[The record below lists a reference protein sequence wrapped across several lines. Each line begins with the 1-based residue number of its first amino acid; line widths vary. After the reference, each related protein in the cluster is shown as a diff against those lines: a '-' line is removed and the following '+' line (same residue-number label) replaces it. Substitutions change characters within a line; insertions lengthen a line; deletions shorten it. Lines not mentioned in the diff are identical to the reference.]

1 MKKYSNYTVREF
13 NYIEEDEKYN
23 TIHSFEYKNKQEYHE
38 LSMVNSDNI
47 IHRNIKLTSTYI
59 TKSTR
64 IISNISYNYS
74 YISYITK
81 ILILFN
87 NISLD
92 IAYEKKI
99 KHIKRS
105 ISVLNHEKLII
116 DKLID
121 YCTKDL

>member
-38 LSMVNSDNI
+38 LSMVNGDNI

-59 TKSTR
+59 TKSTLT
-64 IISNISYNYS
+64 ISNISYNYS

-92 IAYEKKI
+92 IPYEKKI
-99 KHIKRS
+99 KHIKRL

>member
-38 LSMVNSDNI
+38 LSMVNGDNI

-59 TKSTR
+59 TKSTLT
-64 IISNISYNYS
+64 ISNISYNYS

-92 IAYEKKI
+92 IPYEKKI
-99 KHIKRS
+99 KHIKRL

-121 YCTKDL
+121 YYTKDL